1 MCANGS
7 RVMLIGMLRFSFRQ
21 SGFYIDIVLLLGAV
35 QFPVQLP
42 IFDLSTWFLVPKSRR
57 EMKAHEA

>member
-1 MCANGS
+1 
-7 RVMLIGMLRFSFRQ
+7 MLIGMLRFSFRQ
-21 SGFYIDIVLLLGAV
+21 SGFYIDIVLLLAAV